1 MTTQFDP
8 LGHVKA
14 HQYPPCMLQVA
25 FMEVLASA
33 GSDKHADVGKRERD
47 ALASRFF
54 QGMPSLCGGSSRHN
68 PWDTPPVEF
77 LLIGTHRR
85 FIKIR

>member
-1 MTTQFDP
+1 
-8 LGHVKA
+8 
-14 HQYPPCMLQVA
+14 MLQVA

-54 QGMPSLCGGSSRHN
+54 QGMPSLCGGSRVT
-68 PWDTPPVEF
+68 TPGILPQLSF
-77 LLIGTHRR
+77 
-85 FIKIR
+85 F